1 MTRAEWRD
9 TLVVQIAGH
18 DRKPPTIIELERP
31 ENGRVRMREWPD
43 GEWTLPARESEP
55 SCDEL
60 LARFER
66 VRKEGRQV
74 SEDGLRIRAWLEG
87 RA

>member
-1 MTRAEWRD
+1 MTRAEWHD
-9 TLVVQIAGH
+9 TLVVQVAGT
-18 DRKPPTIIELERP
+18 DGQPPSIIEIERP
-31 ENGRVRMREWPD
+31 QGGRVHAREWPD
-43 GEWTLPARESEP
+43 GEWTEPARESEP
-55 SCDEL
+55 SCEEL

-66 VRKEGRQV
+66 ARAEGRYV

>member
-1 MTRAEWRD
+1 MTPSEWRD
-9 TLVVQIAGH
+9 TLVVQVAGKEG
-18 DRKPPTIIELERP
+18 KPPSIIELGRP
-31 ENGRVRMREWPD
+31 HRGRVRAREWRD

-60 LARFER
+60 LERFER
-66 VRKEGRQV
+66 ARTEGRHV
-74 SEDGLRIRAWLEG
+74 SEDSLRIRSWLEG

>member
-1 MTRAEWRD
+1 MTQAEWRD
-9 TLVVQIAGH
+9 TLVVQIAGTAGG
-18 DRKPPTIIELERP
+18 PPSIIELERP
-31 ENGRVRMREWPD
+31 QRGHVRTREWPD
-43 GEWTLPARESEP
+43 GEWTAPAREGEP
-55 SCDEL
+55 SCEEL

-66 VRKEGRQV
+66 ARAEGRHL

>member
-1 MTRAEWRD
+1 MRRPEWGD
-9 TLVVQIAGH
+9 TLVVQIAGR
-18 DRKPPTIIELERP
+18 DGKPPTIIELARP
-31 ENGRVRMREWPD
+31 EGGHVRTREWPD
-43 GEWTLPARESEP
+43 GEWTVPARESEP
-55 SCDEL
+55 SCEEL

-66 VRKEGRQV
+66 VRQEGRQV

>member
-1 MTRAEWRD
+1 MRPSEWRD
-9 TLVVQIAGH
+9 TLVVQIAGKEG
-18 DRKPPTIIELERP
+18 KPPSIIELERP
-31 ENGRVRMREWPD
+31 QGGRVRAREWPD

-55 SCDEL
+55 SYQDW

-66 VRKEGRQV
+66 VRKDGRQV
-74 SEDGLRIRAWLEG
+74 SEGNLRIRAWLEG

>member
-1 MTRAEWRD
+1 MTPPEWRD
-9 TLVVQIAGH
+9 TLVVQIAGTGG
-18 DRKPPTIIELERP
+18 KPPSIIELERP
-31 ENGRVRMREWPD
+31 RGGRVRAREWPD
-43 GEWTLPARESEP
+43 GEWALPARESEP

-66 VRKEGRQV
+66 ARKEGRQV
-74 SEDGLRIRAWLEG
+74 SEDTLRLRAWLEG